1 MALERW
7 RSKMSKRVLDLPMG
21 HTYIVLPN
29 GAAAQLNYMDVN
41 TLQVAL
47 DHLQEHLED
56 LDVSRDPREKE
67 MRKAELDS
75 VEFLQ
80 ELIGSVVTPP
90 KREMMK

>member
-1 MALERW
+1 
-7 RSKMSKRVLDLPMG
+7 MSKRVLDLPMG
-21 HTYIVLPN
+21 RTYLVLPN

-47 DHLQEHLED
+47 DHLQEHLND

-75 VEFLQ
+75 VDFLI
-80 ELIGSVVTPP
+80 ELVGGA
-90 KREMMK
+90 KE

>member
-1 MALERW
+1 
-7 RSKMSKRVLDLPMG
+7 MSKRIHELG
-21 HTYIVLPN
+21 IGRTYLVLPN

-47 DHLQEHLED
+47 DHLLEHLND

-67 MRKAELDS
+67 MHQMELDS
-75 VEFLQ
+75 TEFLK
-80 ELIGSVVTPP
+80 ELLGSVVTPP

>member
-1 MALERW
+1 
-7 RSKMSKRVLDLPMG
+7 MG

-47 DHLQEHLED
+47 DHLLEHLED
-56 LDVSRDPREKE
+56 LDVSRDPRERE
-67 MRKAELDS
+67 MHQMELDTT
-75 VEFLQ
+75 EFLK
-80 ELIGSVVTPP
+80 ELLGSVVTPP

>member
-1 MALERW
+1 
-7 RSKMSKRVLDLPMG
+7 MSKRIHELPMG
-21 HTYIVLPN
+21 HTYLVLPN

-47 DHLQEHLED
+47 DHLLEHLED
-56 LDVSRDPREKE
+56 LDVSSDPREKE

-80 ELIGSVVTPP
+80 ELVGGIN
-90 KREMMK
+90 KK

>member
-1 MALERW
+1 
-7 RSKMSKRVLDLPMG
+7 MSKRVLDLPMG

-47 DHLQEHLED
+47 DHLLEHLED

>member
-1 MALERW
+1 
-7 RSKMSKRVLDLPMG
+7 MSKRVLDLPMG
-21 HTYIVLPN
+21 HMYLVLPN

-47 DHLQEHLED
+47 DHLLEHLND

>member
-1 MALERW
+1 MN
-7 RSKMSKRVLDLPMG
+7 KRIHELPMG
-21 HTYIVLPN
+21 GTYLVLPN

-47 DHLQEHLED
+47 DHLQEHLND

-75 VEFLQ
+75 VDFLI
-80 ELIGSVVTPP
+80 ELVGGV
-90 KREMMK
+90 RE

>member
-1 MALERW
+1 
-7 RSKMSKRVLDLPMG
+7 MSKRIHELPMG
-21 HTYIVLPN
+21 GTYLVLPN

-47 DHLQEHLED
+47 DHLQEHLND

-75 VEFLQ
+75 VDFLIKLVGGVK
-80 ELIGSVVTPP
+80 E
-90 KREMMK
+90 

>member
-1 MALERW
+1 
-7 RSKMSKRVLDLPMG
+7 MSKRIHELGIG
-21 HTYIVLPN
+21 HTYLVLPN

-47 DHLQEHLED
+47 DHLQEHLLD

-75 VEFLQ
+75 VDFLI
-80 ELIGSVVTPP
+80 ELVGGA
-90 KREMMK
+90 KE